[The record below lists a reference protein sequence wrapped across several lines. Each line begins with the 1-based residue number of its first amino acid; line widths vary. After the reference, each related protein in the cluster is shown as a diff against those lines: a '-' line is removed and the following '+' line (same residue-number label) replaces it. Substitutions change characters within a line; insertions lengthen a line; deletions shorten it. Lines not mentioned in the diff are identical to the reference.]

1 MRQAMVRLY
10 YRDSLWSLIA
20 GPTIWA
26 AHFLFCYISAAI
38 FCAKSADPTADFQIL
53 RIVIGVA
60 TVVALIGI
68 AIAGTQAVDD
78 WRRALNAEWAAD
90 EDSLQI
96 RRRFVGR
103 AAFLL
108 SGFSAVAT
116 VYVGMTVLFV
126 SSCR

>member
-1 MRQAMVRLY
+1 MVSLY

-26 AHFLFCYISAAI
+26 VHFLFCYISAAI
-38 FCAKSADPTADFQIL
+38 FCAKVGDPASFATL
-53 RIVIGVA
+53 RLVIGGA
-60 TVVALIGI
+60 TLIALAGI
-68 AIAGTQAVDD
+68 AVAGVQAVDD

-90 EDSLQI
+90 ADTI
-96 RRRFVGR
+96 DMRRRFVGR

-108 SGFSAVAT
+108 SGLSGIAVL
-116 VYVGMTVLFV
+116 YVGMTVLFV

>member
-1 MRQAMVRLY
+1 MVKLF

-26 AHFLFCYISAAI
+26 VHFLFCYIAAAI
-38 FCAKSADPTADFQIL
+38 YCAKFGTIGGFGWL
-53 RIVIGVA
+53 RGAIIIA
-60 TVVALIGI
+60 TLIALAGI
-68 AIAGTQAVDD
+68 ARAGIQAVDD
-78 WRRALNAEWAAD
+78 WRQAVNALWSTDTN
-90 EDSLQI
+90 SLDM

-108 SGFSAVAT
+108 SGLSGIAVI
-116 VYVGMTVLFV
+116 YVGMTVLFI

>member
-1 MRQAMVRLY
+1 MVRLY

-26 AHFLFCYISAAI
+26 VHFLISYISAAI
-38 FCAKSADPTADFQIL
+38 ICAKFGGTASIEVL
-53 RIVIGVA
+53 RVFIAIV
-60 TVVALIGI
+60 TVVALI
-68 AIAGTQAVDD
+68 AIWFVGVQATDD

-90 EDSLQI
+90 ANTLDV

-108 SGFSAVAT
+108 SGLSGVAVL
-116 VYVGMTVLFV
+116 YVGLTVLFV

>member
-1 MRQAMVRLY
+1 MVRLY
-10 YRDSLWSLIA
+10 YRDSLWSLIT

-26 AHFLFCYISAAI
+26 VHFLFCYISAAI
-38 FCAKSADPTADFQIL
+38 FCAKSTDPVVDFYVL

-68 AIAGTQAVDD
+68 VIAGTQAVDD
-78 WRRALNAEWAAD
+78 WRRALNAEWAVD
-90 EDSLQI
+90 EDSLAI

-108 SGFSAVAT
+108 AGLSAVAT
-116 VYVGMTVLFV
+116 LYVGITILFV

>member
-1 MRQAMVRLY
+1 MVRLF

-20 GPTIWA
+20 SPTIWA
-26 AHFLFCYISAAI
+26 AHFLFCYMTAAI
-38 FCAKSADPTADFQIL
+38 YCAKAPYPAANFATI
-53 RIVIGVA
+53 RVVIGVV
-60 TVVALIGI
+60 TVMALIAI
-68 AIAGTQAVDD
+68 AIAGFQAADD

-90 EDSLQI
+90 ADSLEI

-108 SGFSAVAT
+108 SGLSGIAVL
-116 VYVGMTVLFV
+116 YVGMNALFI

>member
-1 MRQAMVRLY
+1 MVRLY

-26 AHFLFCYISAAI
+26 VHFLFCYISAAI
-38 FCAKSADPTADFQIL
+38 FCAKAADPAEDFFIL
-53 RIVIGVA
+53 RLIIGVV
-60 TVVALIGI
+60 TLLALTGI

-78 WRRALNAEWAAD
+78 WRRALNAEWAVD
-90 EDSLQI
+90 EDSLEI

-108 SGFSAVAT
+108 SGLSGVAT
-116 VYVGMTVLFV
+116 IYVGMTVLFV
-126 SSCR
+126 TTCR

>member
-1 MRQAMVRLY
+1 MVRLY

-26 AHFLFCYISAAI
+26 AHFLISYISAAL
-38 FCAKSADPTADFQIL
+38 FCAKFAGPTSLDIL
-53 RIVIGVA
+53 RVIIAIA
-60 TVVALIGI
+60 TVVALVGIGF
-68 AIAGTQAVDD
+68 AGVQAADN
-78 WRRALNAEWAAD
+78 WRQALNAEWAAD
-90 EDSLQI
+90 ANSLTM

-108 SGFSAVAT
+108 SGLSGVS
-116 VYVGMTVLFV
+116 VLYVGLTVLFV

>member
-1 MRQAMVRLY
+1 MRLTLVRLY

-26 AHFLFCYISAAI
+26 VHFLVCYIAAAI
-38 FCAKSADPTADFQIL
+38 FCAKSADPVADFYVLKIA
-53 RIVIGVA
+53 IGAA
-60 TVVALIGI
+60 TLIALIGI
-68 AIAGTQAVDD
+68 AIAGIQAVDD
-78 WRRALNAEWAAD
+78 WRRALNAEWAVD
-90 EDSLQI
+90 EDSLPI

-108 SGFSAVAT
+108 AGLSAVAT
-116 VYVGMTVLFV
+116 IYVGMTVLFV

>member
-1 MRQAMVRLY
+1 MVRLY

-26 AHFLFCYISAAI
+26 VHFLFCYITAAI
-38 FCAKSADPTADFQIL
+38 YCAKASDPALHFSSL
-53 RIVIGVA
+53 RLAIGAA

-68 AIAGTQAVDD
+68 AIAGVQAVDD
-78 WRRALNAEWAAD
+78 WRRALNAEWAVD
-90 EDSLQI
+90 DDTLYM

-108 SGFSAVAT
+108 SGLSAVG
-116 VYVGMTVLFV
+116 VVFVGMTVLFA
-126 SSCR
+126 SNCQ

>member
-1 MRQAMVRLY
+1 MVRLY
-10 YRDSLWSLIA
+10 FRDSLWSLIA

-26 AHFLFCYISAAI
+26 VHFLFCYISAAI
-38 FCAKSADPTADFQIL
+38 FCAKAADPVTDFYML
-53 RIVIGVA
+53 RIAISVA
-60 TVVALIGI
+60 TILALLGI

-78 WRRALNAEWAAD
+78 WRRALNAEWAVD
-90 EDSLQI
+90 EDSLPI

-108 SGFSAVAT
+108 SGLSIIAT
-116 VYVGMTVLFV
+116 IYVGMTILSA

>member
-1 MRQAMVRLY
+1 MVRLY

-26 AHFLFCYISAAI
+26 VHFLFCYIAAAV
-38 FCAKSADPTADFQIL
+38 FCAKSTDPVADFYGLKIA
-53 RIVIGVA
+53 IGVA
-60 TVVALIGI
+60 TVMALIGI
-68 AIAGTQAVDD
+68 VIAGVQAVDD
-78 WRRALNAEWAAD
+78 WRRALNAEWAVD
-90 EDSLQI
+90 EDSLAF

-108 SGFSAVAT
+108 AGLSAVGT
-116 VYVGMTVLFV
+116 IYVGMTILFV